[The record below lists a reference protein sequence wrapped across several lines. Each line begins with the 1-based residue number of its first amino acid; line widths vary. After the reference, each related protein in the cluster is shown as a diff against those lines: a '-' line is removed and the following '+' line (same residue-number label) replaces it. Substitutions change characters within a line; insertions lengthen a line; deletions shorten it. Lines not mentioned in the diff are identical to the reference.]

1 MLDCESLA
9 PGQLQPGRS
18 DGNIAF
24 LAALA
29 ETRGFQ
35 LRLTSLRSRFPM
47 VLQWFPSPGC
57 PPLDPAA
64 SVSCGDGDGDGP
76 SSNPGA
82 SWSILEMGHGS
93 VLKKADGKPC
103 DEAVPCWMVRLFRHA
118 AKVETY
124 PSVNRYIHGRRV
136 QAHTDAFLLSSSRL
150 CWNKDKSF
158 SGKANHESSSKSPFL
173 WVLENITSFP
183 VMVVVC
189 GSRGESRISHRTMS
203 VLSVSCQVWQ
213 GSLGSPNLQS
223 QQQERFFS
231 DSAAIIS
238 HHCVASYIAYYSFI
252 WGSK

>member
-1 MLDCESLA
+1 
-9 PGQLQPGRS
+9 
-18 DGNIAF
+18 
-24 LAALA
+24 
-29 ETRGFQ
+29 
-35 LRLTSLRSRFPM
+35 M

-103 DEAVPCWMVRLFRHA
+103 DEAVPCWMVRLLRHA

-136 QAHTDAFLLSSSRL
+136 Q
-150 CWNKDKSF
+150 
-158 SGKANHESSSKSPFL
+158 
-173 WVLENITSFP
+173 
-183 VMVVVC
+183 
-189 GSRGESRISHRTMS
+189 
-203 VLSVSCQVWQ
+203 VWQ

-223 QQQERFFS
+223 QQQELLWWIRS
-231 DSAAIIS
+231 PAARLAANVVQDPGAAQQVMADLRSAVNVLVLIS
-238 HHCVASYIAYYSFI
+238 ASMAFLKLCLNMMRSLQRLNHDRRALR
-252 WGSK
+252 WPEDPKAPLRGSEVTRSAFKEAMELANSPACRLARRLPQSWVVERGTIEL